1 MDTMHSRQD
10 TIELPVS
17 QCWALLRDS
26 VVGRVAVVRGDR
38 PEIFPVN
45 FVVDHGSLVFRTGSG
60 TLSSAADGHPVAFE
74 VDGYDTADATA
85 WSVVVHGTGREVVGV
100 GATLDA
106 MELPLAPWHDAPKPR
121 FVRIEP
127 LALTGRRFH
136 VSGGHREPP
145 RSEDLRP

>member
-60 TLSSAADGHPVAFE
+60 TLYSAADGHPVAFE
-74 VDGYDTADATA
+74 VDGYDTADAEA
-85 WSVVVHGTGREVVGV
+85 WSVVVHGRGREVVGV
-100 GATLDA
+100 DATLDA
-106 MELPLAPWHDAPKPR
+106 LELPLAPWHDAPKPR

-136 VSGGHREPP
+136 VRGGHREPLQ
-145 RSEDLRP
+145 SEDLRP